1 MPDKLS
7 LTWNL
12 DDEVFNNTN
21 EVLSQEK
28 DFKVKLKKKQAKRS
42 NSQIKEEAAKRTA
55 EAERKKKLSTLLRK
69 KAAEELKKE
78 QEWKAE
84 ERLRMIAER
93 CGTKTDLDSASMAE
107 WKKKCLKETGVMWHR
122 MLMFSNDQDQ
132 IEWMLRVQRNLANDN
147 EPHSNISQKTD
158 EAGAPTKRFTADTEG
173 NDVHKKMP
181 KEQVKQEKFK
191 ELKKNYQKKNKKN
204 FCDVCNVRTN
214 GNENHDQGKRHR
226 RMLTDKISPEKE
238 RDSDH
243 CYPCNV
249 KSGYGSSL
257 QDHISGKRH
266 QQMLSKIPLSK
277 LETGLSDVEVE
288 APVEEVA
295 VLVETDVASIEE
307 VVAQVGEAVVEG
319 ISLDSNPETGTSR
332 QELFEWMVRAQRNL
346 ANDQDSPLPS
356 PPLSPPSN
364 IDSSVKQ
371 VQDKVQNKVQEP
383 KVKAKQQ
390 KPKVKAKQQK
400 LKTQG
405 QTEDQKLQEG
415 HDKISIN
422 GQDEHNK
429 LVKVSPNDLK
439 VEGNSVTGHVSA
451 DGQLDCQVVAQTTN
465 QVLPNSSK
473 KAETKGL
480 VKICNICQVKSSDA
494 ISHEDH
500 LKGKR
505 HNKMLNRA
513 LLENS
518 RLLESR
524 YVLESQI
531 ESKLVALE
539 ERLFDLETKVMY
551 VYNRKK

>member
-1 MPDKLS
+1 MSDKLS

-12 DDEVFNNTN
+12 DDEVFNNKN
-21 EVLSQEK
+21 EVLSKKKEIK
-28 DFKVKLKKKQAKRS
+28 EKLKKKQAKRR
-42 NSQIKEEAAKRTA
+42 KAAKRTA
-55 EAERKKKLSTLLRK
+55 EAERKKLSTLLRK
-69 KAAEELKKE
+69 KAAEELRKE

-84 ERLRMIAER
+84 ERLRMIAETY
-93 CGTKTDLDSASMAE
+93 GTKADLDSASMAE

-191 ELKKNYQKKNKKN
+191 ELKKDYQKKHKKN

-214 GNENHDQGKRHR
+214 GNENHDQGKRHK
-226 RMLTDKISPEKE
+226 RMLADKTSPDKE

-257 QDHISGKRH
+257 KDHISGKRH

-332 QELFEWMVRAQRNL
+332 QEFYEWMVRAQRNL

-356 PPLSPPSN
+356 PSN
-364 IDSSVKQ
+364 IDNSVEQ
-371 VQDKVQNKVQEP
+371 VQNKVQEP

-390 KPKVKAKQQK
+390 KLKV
-400 LKTQG
+400 QG

-429 LVKVSPNDLK
+429 LVKVSPNDLE

-494 ISHEDH
+494 ISHKDH